1 MVMDYFYQGGP
12 VMYPLLFSSL
22 LSLTLI
28 IERMVFWIRESGRRD
43 RRKLDDFMDCI
54 EKNDLYRAKKIADTT
69 RDFVIRVMVC
79 GVLHQEFS
87 LRDALQMSADA
98 EIARMKKYL
107 SVIDTMITLSPL
119 LGILGTVTGIIHSF
133 HMLGTTGAENP
144 TLVTMGISQALIT
157 TAFGLIIA
165 IFSLI
170 PYNYF
175 WAKVEKAT
183 LEMEKY
189 GTTLELLFEKKKN
202 GYGDER

>member
-1 MVMDYFYQGGP
+1 MVMDYFHQGGP
-12 VMYPLLFSSL
+12 VMYPLLFCSL

-28 IERMVFWIRESGRRD
+28 IERVVFWLRESRRRD
-43 RRKLDDFMDCI
+43 RRKLDDFMECI
-54 EKNDLYRAKKIADTT
+54 EKNDLPRAKEIADTT
-69 RDFVIRVMVC
+69 RDFVVRVMVC

-133 HMLGTTGAENP
+133 QVLGTMGAENP
-144 TLVTMGISQALIT
+144 TLVTLGISQALIT

-202 GYGDER
+202 GYGDKG

>member
-144 TLVTMGISQALIT
+144 MLVTMGISQALIT